1 MTRNNLEK
9 RISLL
14 TSELAEVGTLVEKQI
29 YDSIIALKSND
40 LELANEIIKNDDKV
54 DLINR
59 RVEEKCLKL
68 MATESPLATD
78 LRKIFATS
86 KIVTD
91 LERMADYAVDIC
103 KITKR
108 VSNLNIDLDREYE
121 AIKNMFEVLKVMIKK
136 SIDAFIKGDAEE
148 ALEICKLDD
157 EVDNIYRSLF
167 TEVLKDMAKDE
178 DMINKGTQIL
188 FVSKYLERVGDH
200 VTNICEWIIFSTK
213 GDYVDLNE

>member
-29 YDSIIALKSND
+29 YDSIIALKSNE

-136 SIDAFIKGDAEE
+136 SIDAFINGDAEE

>member
-29 YDSIIALKSND
+29 YDSIIALKSYD
-40 LELANEIIKNDDKV
+40 VELVNEIIKNDDKV
-54 DLINR
+54 VLINW

-108 VSNLNIDLDREYE
+108 VSNLNLDLDREYE

-136 SIDAFIKGDAEE
+136 SIDAFINGDAEE

-167 TEVLKDMAKDE
+167 TEVLKDMTKDE

>member
-40 LELANEIIKNDDKV
+40 LELANDIIINDDKV

-167 TEVLKDMAKDE
+167 TEVLKDMTKDE

-188 FVSKYLERVGDH
+188 FVSK
-200 VTNICEWIIFSTK
+200 
-213 GDYVDLNE
+213 